1 VLYAYYFNS
10 KNNGNPLDPDIF
22 TALLNI
28 SQQTTSFDNFFNDA
42 VRKISKSNNS
52 NNVFIA
58 ANDGKIL
65 SLDALNP
72 QNYTKLNTGSFTKNQ
87 FRCLDVSPN
96 GKIIAAGTK
105 YGKILIWQ
113 DNKFSETPLSKNIGG
128 IISSLY
134 FTNNQTLIAGDNTG
148 KIFSLNI
155 SKLDF
160 SISKTSNLHSKIV
173 GIGQINNT
181 LIFGTENGKILVT
194 DKNLNNTNEINTK
207 YGKITILKTIDN
219 KIYIGHSNGLLQIFD
234 SNGNELKK
242 WFAHNSGITDIIL
255 NNSNNTLITSSFDK
269 TIKIWNLSHL
279 TSQPVTLNIHNSWVY
294 SISLSNDKKTLISG
308 DASGKVK
315 FTTIDIETLKKL
327 VKQKVSKNMTEQDW
341 KKYIGEGIDYNPNLP
356 DDL

>member
-1 VLYAYYFNS
+1 
-10 KNNGNPLDPDIF
+10 
-22 TALLNI
+22 LLKRI
-28 SQQTTSFDNFFNDA
+28 
-42 VRKISKSNNS
+42 
-52 NNVFIA
+52 
-58 ANDGKIL
+58 
-65 SLDALNP
+65 
-72 QNYTKLNTGSFTKNQ
+72 
-87 FRCLDVSPN
+87 
-96 GKIIAAGTK
+96 
-105 YGKILIWQ
+105 
-113 DNKFSETPLSKNIGG
+113 
-128 IISSLY
+128 
-134 FTNNQTLIAGDNTG
+134 
-148 KIFSLNI
+148 
-155 SKLDF
+155 
-160 SISKTSNLHSKIV
+160 
-173 GIGQINNT
+173 
-181 LIFGTENGKILVT
+181 
-194 DKNLNNTNEINTK
+194 
-207 YGKITILKTIDN
+207 KTIDN